1 MSEKIDEIEAAVDAS
16 RQKRD
21 ELEKKLQQALE
32 LRNTNPKEALDLARQ
47 IRREAKQLNFTN
59 EEAEA
64 FRAEALCYEL
74 LSDFKQAY
82 LHAEKAKALFV
93 LSENTLGEAKVLSLM
108 ANIYLQLGQYD
119 SALDYNVRSLTIYEN
134 LNYAKG
140 IGSALNNIGLS
151 YFHLGD
157 YQKARRYFEK
167 ALVHREKHNL
177 KKGKAYTLNNLASVC
192 EKEKD
197 YEQALR
203 LQQQSL
209 EIMRELKDKRG
220 EAAVLCNKSKVH
232 AALGEFHR
240 AIELQQQSLEIEQAL
255 GNIVG
260 EVESLFELGK
270 IYSNPTFEQADDQK
284 AIAYWQAALSKA
296 EQVGEKEISYMI
308 HHALSE
314 MYAKHRNFEAAYQHC
329 RQYSE
334 LRETVIS
341 NDVYQKAQGFELKV
355 AELEDKKALTYYKLL
370 SDELSLLNFSLSKAI
385 ELKSELIGIVTHDLS
400 NPLQAI
406 IGYAQLANAKS
417 KDAEQVV
424 KYTTQIEQ
432 VANQMQAII
441 EHWLKVAADESS
453 MRNAGK
459 KEVNLNAVIKHVLD
473 TMRVFVEKKSQEIVI
488 DEQASASVLA
498 DPQLLYEV
506 FENLISNAIKYSPI
520 EKKISVTITSDEHMA
535 TVSVK
540 DEGQGLSADDMKK
553 LFGKFQTLSSK
564 PTMGER
570 STGMGL
576 FITKQI
582 VELHQGKI
590 WAESEGKGKGTTFL
604 VQLPLC
610 PTHTHH

>member
-1 MSEKIDEIEAAVDAS
+1 MSEKINEIETAVDTS

-21 ELEKKLQQALE
+21 ELKKKLQEALE
-32 LRNTNPKEALDLARQ
+32 IRNTNPKESLDLVRQ
-47 IRREAKQLNFTN
+47 IRRRAKQLNFIN

-64 FRAEALCYEL
+64 YHVEALCYEL
-74 LSDFKQAY
+74 MSDFKQAY
-82 LHAEKAKALFV
+82 LKAEKAKELFV
-93 LSENTLGEAKVLSLM
+93 LTGNTLEEAKVLSLM

-119 SALDYNVRSLTIYEN
+119 SALDYNVRSLTIYES

-140 IGSALNNIGLS
+140 VGSALNNIGLS
-151 YFHLGD
+151 YLHLGD
-157 YQKARRYFEK
+157 YRKARHYFEK
-167 ALVHREKHNL
+167 ALAFREKHNL
-177 KKGKAYTLNNLASVC
+177 KKGMAYTLNNLASIC

-197 YEQALR
+197 YEQATR
-203 LQQQSL
+203 LQCQSL

-220 EAAVLCNKSKVH
+220 EAAVLCNRSKVC

-240 AIELQQQSLEIEQAL
+240 AVELQRQSLEIEREL

-270 IYSNPTFEQADDQK
+270 IYSKPTFEQADDQK
-284 AIAYWQAALSKA
+284 AIAYWQEALSKA
-296 EQVGEKEISYMI
+296 EQVGEKKISYMI

-314 MYAKHRNFEAAYQHC
+314 MYVKHRNFEAAYQHY

-334 LRETVIS
+334 LRESVIS
-341 NDVYQKAQGFELKV
+341 NDVYQKAQGFELKMI
-355 AELEDKKALTYYKLL
+355 ELEDRKALTYYKLL
-370 SDELSLLNFSLSKAI
+370 SDELSLLNFSLSRAI
-385 ELKSELIGIVTHDLS
+385 ELKSELIGVVTHDLS

-417 KDAEQVV
+417 GNAEQVL

-441 EHWLKVAADESS
+441 AHWLKVAADESI

-459 KEVNLNAVIKHVLD
+459 KEVNLNAVIKHVID
-473 TMRVFVEKKSQEIVI
+473 TMRIFVEKKSQEIVLN
-488 DEQASASVLA
+488 EQASASVLA

-506 FENLISNAIKYSPI
+506 FENLISNAIKYSLM
-520 EKKISVTITSDEHMA
+520 EKTISVTITSDKDTA

-553 LFGKFQTLSSK
+553 LFGKFQTLSSR

-590 WAESEGKGKGTTFL
+590 WAESEGKDKGTTFF

-610 PTHTHH
+610 PTHTHQ